1 MRMPRPII
9 KFNKLPVMF
18 MMFLWLTPP
27 IFAEE
32 IYSTEELLGLSME
45 ELMNIKVISASKREE
60 NYFDTASAVFVITH
74 DDIRRSGA
82 RSIPE
87 ALRLA
92 PGVEVARVNANQY
105 AVAIRGQND
114 LFSDKLLVMMDG
126 RTLYTPTTSGVF
138 WLTQNY
144 PLQDIERIEVIRG
157 PSGAIWGANA
167 VNGVINII
175 TKNAYKT
182 TDNFI
187 SVGGGKEEKAFGTI
201 RLGAESDKAAYRAY
215 LMSENRDGGIFPL
228 ESVQP
233 AAFPGG
239 KDAPDT
245 RRFAQGGFRADWLF
259 DDQTDIAIHGDFYEV
274 KAGAFGTHVPQPFIA
289 LEQPYI
295 STATYRGHNLVTQA
309 EHRLA
314 NLGSLNAR
322 LFYDQYRFDSISYGE
337 KRDTFDIDLQYNTP
351 KLNGNLISV
360 GANYRYSASIISD
373 TPTLQMPDDSMNL
386 VSLFINDDFELI
398 ENRLRLIAGVKFEK
412 SSYMGWQT
420 QPHLRAIYTEE
431 KWGLWAAASKAV
443 RSPNMA
449 EASVI
454 ANVASGPGFVGRGVG
469 NGGVTPEVVHS
480 YEAGVRFHPNKSILM
495 QLTAFRINYRGISDL
510 NGSAADIF
518 TTPSGMVVP
527 YYYKNV
533 LDGKSEGVEADI
545 TFQLTDWAKIK
556 GTYSFL
562 HQSYR
567 PVASLTGDPEAL
579 ATVQSTLKQS
589 PKNRYTLGLSLD
601 PTDSLEVDLN
611 LYGWSLFRNDGFGP
625 INPATGLRRMVSS
638 YNRLDARI
646 NWQATEQLDITVAGQ
661 NLLKATHREDIDS
674 ALEFSSL
681 VQQSFY
687 VKADYHF

>member
-1 MRMPRPII
+1 MQIP
-9 KFNKLPVMF
+9 
-18 MMFLWLTPP
+18 FLKPGLRHLLAAILLLSGLASPL
-27 IFAEE
+27 FAAEF
-32 IYSTEELLGLSME
+32 YSTEELLGLSME

-60 NYFDTASAVFVITH
+60 NYFDTASAVFLITQN
-74 DDIRRSGA
+74 DIRRSGA

-138 WLTQNY
+138 WLSQNY
-144 PLQDIERIEVIRG
+144 PLEDIERIEVIRG

-182 TDNFI
+182 TGSFI
-187 SVGGGKEEKAFGTI
+187 SVGGGNEEKAFGTI
-201 RLGAESDKAAYRAY
+201 RFGGESDKAAYRAY
-215 LMSENRDGGIFPL
+215 LMSENRDGGVFPL

-239 KDAPDT
+239 QDAPDN
-245 RRFAQGGFRADWLF
+245 RKFAQGGFRTDWLF
-259 DDQTDIAIHGDFYEV
+259 DDKTDIAVHGDFYEV
-274 KAGAFGTHVPQPFIA
+274 RAGAFGTYVPQPFIA
-289 LEQPYI
+289 TEQPYI
-295 STATYRGHNLVTQA
+295 STSTYRGHNLVTQID
-309 EHRLA
+309 HRFA
-314 NLGSLNAR
+314 NQSSLNSR

-337 KRDTFDIDLQYNTP
+337 KRDTFDIDLQYNAP
-351 KLNGNLISV
+351 KFYRNLISV
-360 GANYRYSASIISD
+360 GTNYRHSTSVISD
-373 TPTLQMPDDSMNL
+373 TPTLQMSDANLNL

-412 SSYMGWQT
+412 SSYMKWQT

-449 EASVI
+449 EDSVI

-469 NGGVTPEVVHS
+469 NGGVAPEVVRS
-480 YEAGVRFHPNKSILM
+480 YEAGIRFHPNESTLM
-495 QLTAFRINYRGISDL
+495 QVTAFRINYRGISDL

-518 TTPSGMVVP
+518 AIPAGTVVP

-533 LDGKSEGVEADI
+533 LDGKSEGLEADV
-545 TFQLTDWAKIK
+545 TLQLSDRVKVK

-567 PVASLTGDPEAL
+567 PVASLAGDPEAL

-589 PKNRYTLGLSLD
+589 PKNRYSLGLSVD
-601 PTDSLEVDLN
+601 PADSLEVDLN

-625 INPATGLRRMVSS
+625 SNPATGLRRMVSS

-646 NWQATEQLDITVAGQ
+646 NWQATEKLDITVAGQ
-661 NLLKATHREDIDS
+661 NLLKAAHREDIDS

-681 VQQSFY
+681 IQRSFY